1 MIVWNDIEHL
11 TKNYTNGIKKID
23 GLDENNTL
31 NKNKISHNK
40 NKFRFNPSNED
51 YGLDDKITIK
61 PFNIKYDSNIK
72 KLMIGKSTPSNILGK
87 HQLSSGTIEAIKS
100 AKKFIPKI
108 DYSYVD
114 PQYYQHQLKGK
125 TNKDFILKEMTPGKD
140 FAKKYMND
148 LPKRNPLLLNVIQ
161 GKTTLST
168 PAPAP
173 APSPAPVPLPTH
185 TPSKSTA
192 LNDVQIL
199 ADDNII
205 SDDLGGVD
213 ADTAIK

>member
-1 MIVWNDIEHL
+1 
-11 TKNYTNGIKKID
+11 
-23 GLDENNTL
+23 
-31 NKNKISHNK
+31 
-40 NKFRFNPSNED
+40 
-51 YGLDDKITIK
+51 
-61 PFNIKYDSNIK
+61 
-72 KLMIGKSTPSNILGK
+72 MIGKSTPSNILGK

-140 FAKKYMND
+140 FAQKYVSN
-148 LPKRNPLLLNVIQ
+148 LPKRNDLLNAIQ
-161 GKTTLST
+161 GGTTLST
-168 PAPAP
+168 TSPA
-173 APSPAPVPLPTH
+173 STPAPVPTH

-192 LNDVQIL
+192 LNDG
-199 ADDNII
+199 NNI

-213 ADTAIK
+213 AERANKMNKLGLGF